1 MASVAGLDFISDREF
16 PAASAVSWGGAA
28 SGAHHR
34 PPDDGVS
41 ARRMRMCSEILGII
55 IFITIIT
62 LIKQAW
68 VTWLF
73 GIWPWKKRK

>member
-1 MASVAGLDFISDREF
+1 
-16 PAASAVSWGGAA
+16 
-28 SGAHHR
+28 
-34 PPDDGVS
+34 
-41 ARRMRMCSEILGII
+41 MCSEILGII